1 MREQRRFRPKE
12 RARDKLHEIEA
23 AAAELV
29 LLGDLLFRGG
39 EPADPALHGR
49 YRLYTRVKAAVA
61 LPPGPGR
68 VAALQ
73 AAKIDRKH

>member
-1 MREQRRFRPKE
+1 VSKDESIHEWAE
-12 RARDKLHEIEA
+12 RARLEEIEDS
-23 AAAELV
+23 AAELI

-39 EPADPALHGR
+39 EPSDSALLRR

-61 LPPGPGR
+61 LPPGPER